1 MRRGRDCGVERRMDV
16 LKEDK
21 MKVLGKKRL
30 ITCEVH
36 PLPRYGMVISVYYY
50 PGTLWLS
57 WISAVVTGP

>member
-1 MRRGRDCGVERRMDV
+1 MDGYSERGQDESV
-16 LKEDK
+16 
-21 MKVLGKKRL
+21 GKKRL